1 MNSYNNKRLLILGNG
16 FDVDLGMKS
25 RYSDFAKNKVWQEK
39 IENNALMLSRNGLL
53 RALVD
58 AKDKEAWF
66 DIESTMMHYIRKQE
80 EQHEAYGYPLA
91 STDREE
97 YQVICSALKEYLC
110 EESETFHM
118 KNNSVAERAFKDLM
132 EVGLFHKI
140 YTFNYTDINDV
151 AERLDVQAQ
160 PEVCHVHGSLAQDD
174 DIILGVEGEHIIPK
188 AYKFMYK
195 SSSKYYRSNN
205 LYEDLNSAN
214 EIVLFGHSIN
224 GMDFVY
230 FRHFFKVQSDDE
242 ANGYKRKYIRIFTY
256 NNDSADDIKYSL
268 RENNIQPNK
277 LYALNNF
284 DVILC
289 KDLENGEKFELNKY
303 GEFKN
308 DISRMSTS
316 AIHTIANSL

>member
-1 MNSYNNKRLLILGNG
+1 
-16 FDVDLGMKS
+16 
-25 RYSDFAKNKVWQEK
+25 
-39 IENNALMLSRNGLL
+39 MLSSNGLL

-66 DIESTMMHYIRKQE
+66 DIESTMMRYIRKQE

-97 YQVICSALKEYLC
+97 YQVICSALKEYLR
-110 EESETFHM
+110 EESESFHM

-140 YTFNYTDINDV
+140 YTFNYKEINDV
-151 AERLDVQAQ
+151 ADRLNVQAQ

-214 EIVLFGHSIN
+214 EIVFFGHSIN

-256 NNDSADDIKYSL
+256 NNDSSDDIKYSL
-268 RENNIQPNK
+268 RENDIQPNK

-289 KDLENGEKFELNKY
+289 KDLENGDKFEMNKY
-303 GEFKN
+303 GEFKK

>member
-1 MNSYNNKRLLILGNG
+1 MTGYRKNRLLILGNG

-25 RYSDFAKNKVWQEK
+25 RYSDFAKSKVWQEK

-58 AKDKEAWF
+58 AKDKDAWF

-80 EQHEAYGYPLA
+80 EQHEANGYQLA

-97 YQVICSALKEYLC
+97 YQVICSALKEYLSD
-110 EESETFHM
+110 ESETFHM
-118 KNNSVAERAFKDLM
+118 KNDSVAEIAFKDLM

-140 YTFNYTDINDV
+140 YTFNYTDINDL
-151 AERLDVQAQ
+151 AERLGVHAQ

-214 EIVLFGHSIN
+214 EIVFFGHSIN
-224 GMDFVY
+224 GMDFDY

-242 ANGYKRKYIRIFTY
+242 ANGYRRKYIRIFTY
-256 NNDSADDIKYSL
+256 NNDSADEIKYSL
-268 RENNIQPNK
+268 RENGIQPNK

-289 KDLENGEKFELNKY
+289 KDIENKDRFETGKY
-303 GEFKN
+303 DEFKR

-316 AIHTIANSL
+316 ALHTIGNIL

>member
-1 MNSYNNKRLLILGNG
+1 
-16 FDVDLGMKS
+16 
-25 RYSDFAKNKVWQEK
+25 
-39 IENNALMLSRNGLL
+39 
-53 RALVD
+53 
-58 AKDKEAWF
+58 
-66 DIESTMMHYIRKQE
+66 
-80 EQHEAYGYPLA
+80 
-91 STDREE
+91 
-97 YQVICSALKEYLC
+97 
-110 EESETFHM
+110 M

-151 AERLDVQAQ
+151 AERLDVQVQ
-160 PEVCHVHGSLAQDD
+160 PEVCHVHGSLVQDD

-268 RENNIQPNK
+268 RENGIQPNK

-289 KDLENGEKFELNKY
+289 KDLENGDKFEMNKY
-303 GEFKN
+303 GEFKK